1 MVLGKKKTET
11 SMNKPL
17 FYSLK
22 NTSRKKISSKAIQ
35 CCLFFLFL
43 FLLNQSVISSNL
55 DPYLWLEEVEGKKSL
70 AWVEEQ
76 NEETFTRYTET
87 NAFKE
92 KYERIKKELNDDERI
107 PSAYYQNGEMYN
119 FWRDEKNVRGVWRKT
134 SFKSY
139 LKDEPIWE
147 NILDIDQLANDEGIN
162 WLYKGADCLA
172 PEYKRCLIRLSDGG
186 TDAVTIREFDLEEK
200 KFVKDGFN
208 TYPSKQNASWIN
220 EDQIL
225 IGADFGEGSM
235 NESGYPMQ
243 VKLWNRGESLEE
255 AKIFFSGSY
264 EKIFNFP
271 FVSIRPDGKYYGIIE
286 GPTFF
291 SEVLHLFD
299 GEKLIK
305 INLPQMIDIHG
316 FFNESLILSIEEDWG
331 IFKSGSLLEINV
343 NSLLA
348 NSIDESD
355 VKIIFE
361 PDGQRFISG
370 VSIGKH
376 QLMVSM
382 LENVNGKITSFMK
395 KDDRWDSKDIE
406 GFQNSTMNIYGQ
418 DVWSDNSFISVSN
431 FLEPS
436 SIYHASDGA
445 DYKKIKSRKNSID
458 PEKYRVEQNFVS
470 SADGTSIPYFL
481 ISRKGINL
489 DGKNPTILYGYG
501 GFQISKPPSYLG
513 GSIAE
518 YWLNSGGVY
527 VVSNIRGGGEYGPA
541 WHQSAL
547 KENRQRAYDD
557 FIAIAIDLIEKG
569 ITSKDHLGIE
579 GRSNGGLLVGATFTQ
594 RPDLFNAVICGVP
607 LLDMYR
613 YDKLLAGASWVDE
626 YGDPDNPEEWE
637 FIRKYSPYQ
646 DLKKGIE
653 YPEVFFYTS
662 TKDDRVHPGH
672 ARKMAKKMTDM
683 GSPIVY
689 YENTEGGHAGTS
701 NIDQFSFLLALQLAY
716 LEDKLMN

>member
-1 MVLGKKKTET
+1 
-11 SMNKPL
+11 MNKPL

-43 FLLNQSVISSNL
+43 FSLNQSVISSNL

-316 FFNESLILSIEEDWG
+316 FFKESLILSIEEDWG

-382 LENVNGKITSFMK
+382 LENVNGIITRFLK

-607 LLDMYR
+607 LLDMFR

-646 DLKKGIE
+646 NLKKGTE

>member
-1 MVLGKKKTET
+1 M
-11 SMNKPL
+11 SKPL

-22 NTSRKKISSKAIQ
+22 NTSRKKISLKTGQ
-35 CCLFFLFL
+35 YCLFFLFL
-43 FLLNQSVISSNL
+43 FSLNQSVISSDL
-55 DPYLWLEEVEGKKSL
+55 DPYLWLEEVEGEKSI

-76 NEETFTRYTET
+76 NEETFTRYTQS

-147 NILDIDQLANDEGIN
+147 DILDIDQLANDEGIN

-382 LENVNGKITSFMK
+382 LENVNGKITRFMK

-569 ITSKDHLGIE
+569 ITSKDRLGIE

-646 DLKKGIE
+646 NLKKGTE

>member
-1 MVLGKKKTET
+1 
-11 SMNKPL
+11 MNKPL

-22 NTSRKKISSKAIQ
+22 NTSRKKISLKTGQ
-35 CCLFFLFL
+35 YCLFFLFL
-43 FLLNQSVISSNL
+43 FSLNQSVISSDL
-55 DPYLWLEEVEGKKSL
+55 DPYLWLEEVEGEKSL

-208 TYPSKQNASWIN
+208 TYPSKQNASWVN

-299 GEKLIK
+299 GEKLVK

-316 FFNESLILSIEEDWG
+316 FFNESLILSIEEDWE

-382 LENVNGKITSFMK
+382 LENVNGKITRFMK

-481 ISRKGINL
+481 ISRKDIKL

-646 DLKKGIE
+646 NLKKGTE

>member
-1 MVLGKKKTET
+1 M
-11 SMNKPL
+11 SKPL

-22 NTSRKKISSKAIQ
+22 NTSRKKISLKTGQ
-35 CCLFFLFL
+35 YCLFFLFL
-43 FLLNQSVISSNL
+43 FSLNQSVISSNL

-208 TYPSKQNASWIN
+208 TYPSKQNASWVN

-299 GEKLIK
+299 GEKLVK

-316 FFNESLILSIEEDWG
+316 FFNESLILSIEEDWE

-382 LENVNGKITSFMK
+382 LENVNGIITRFLK

-646 DLKKGIE
+646 NLKKGTE

>member
-1 MVLGKKKTET
+1 
-11 SMNKPL
+11 MNKPL

-22 NTSRKKISSKAIQ
+22 NTSRKKISLKTIQ

-43 FLLNQSVISSNL
+43 FSLNQSVISSDL

-76 NEETFTRYTET
+76 NEETFTRYTKS

-243 VKLWNRGESLEE
+243 VKLWNRGEPLEE

-264 EKIFNFP
+264 KKIFNFP

-316 FFNESLILSIEEDWG
+316 FFNESLILSIEEDWE

-382 LENVNGKITSFMK
+382 LENVNGIITRFLK

-418 DVWSDNSFISVSN
+418 DVWSYNSFISVSN

-646 DLKKGIE
+646 NLKKGTE

>member
-1 MVLGKKKTET
+1 
-11 SMNKPL
+11 MNKPL

-22 NTSRKKISSKAIQ
+22 NTSRKKISLKAIQ
-35 CCLFFLFL
+35 CLFFLFL
-43 FLLNQSVISSNL
+43 FSLNQSVISSNI

-76 NEETFTRYTET
+76 NEETFTRYTKS

-147 NILDIDQLANDEGIN
+147 DILDIDQLANDEGIN

-316 FFNESLILSIEEDWG
+316 FFNESLILSIEEDWE

-382 LENVNGKITSFMK
+382 LENVNGIITRFLK

-569 ITSKDHLGIE
+569 ITSKDRLGIE

-646 DLKKGIE
+646 NLKKGTE

>member
-1 MVLGKKKTET
+1 
-11 SMNKPL
+11 MNKPL

-22 NTSRKKISSKAIQ
+22 NTSRKKISLKAIQ
-35 CCLFFLFL
+35 YCLFFLFL
-43 FLLNQSVISSNL
+43 FSLNQSVISSDL

-76 NEETFTRYTET
+76 NEETFTRYTKS

-147 NILDIDQLANDEGIN
+147 NILDIDQLAKDEGIN

-316 FFNESLILSIEEDWG
+316 FFNESLILSIEEDWE

-348 NSIDESD
+348 NSINESD

-382 LENVNGKITSFMK
+382 LENVNGKITRFMK

-470 SADGTSIPYFL
+470 SADGASIPYFL
-481 ISRKGINL
+481 ISRKDIDL

-646 DLKKGIE
+646 NLKKGTE

>member
-1 MVLGKKKTET
+1 
-11 SMNKPL
+11 MNKPL

-43 FLLNQSVISSNL
+43 FSLNQSVISSNL

-76 NEETFTRYTET
+76 NEETFTRYTES

-186 TDAVTIREFDLEEK
+186 TDAVTIREFDLKEK

-208 TYPSKQNASWIN
+208 TYPSKQNASWVN

-316 FFNESLILSIEEDWG
+316 FFNESLILSIEEDWE

-382 LENVNGKITSFMK
+382 LENVNGKITRFMK

-481 ISRKGINL
+481 ISRKDIKL

-557 FIAIAIDLIEKG
+557 FIAIAIDLIEEG

-646 DLKKGIE
+646 NLKKGTE

>member
-43 FLLNQSVISSNL
+43 FSLNQSVISSNL

-243 VKLWNRGESLEE
+243 VKLWNRGEPLEE

-382 LENVNGKITSFMK
+382 LENVNGKITRFMK

-646 DLKKGIE
+646 NLKKGTE

>member
-1 MVLGKKKTET
+1 M
-11 SMNKPL
+11 SKPL

-22 NTSRKKISSKAIQ
+22 NTSRKKISLKTGQ
-35 CCLFFLFL
+35 YCLFFLFL
-43 FLLNQSVISSNL
+43 FSLNQSVISSNL

-147 NILDIDQLANDEGIN
+147 DILDIDQLANDEGIN

-208 TYPSKQNASWIN
+208 TYPSKQNASWVN

-299 GEKLIK
+299 GEKLVK

-316 FFNESLILSIEEDWG
+316 FFNESLILSIEEDWE

-343 NSLLA
+343 NSLLE

-382 LENVNGKITSFMK
+382 LENVNGKITRFMK

-646 DLKKGIE
+646 NLKKGTE

>member
-1 MVLGKKKTET
+1 
-11 SMNKPL
+11 MNKPL

-22 NTSRKKISSKAIQ
+22 NTSRKKISLKAIKY
-35 CCLFFLFL
+35 CLFFLFL
-43 FLLNQSVISSNL
+43 FSLNQSVISSNL

-76 NEETFTRYTET
+76 NEETFTRYTES

-139 LKDEPIWE
+139 LQDEPIWE

-208 TYPSKQNASWIN
+208 TYPSKQNASWVN

-316 FFNESLILSIEEDWG
+316 FFNESLILSIEEDWE

-382 LENVNGKITSFMK
+382 LENVNGKITRFMK
-395 KDDRWDSKDIE
+395 KGDGWDSKDIK

-418 DVWSDNSFISVSN
+418 DVWSDNTFISVSN

-470 SADGTSIPYFL
+470 SSDGTSIPYFL
-481 ISRKGINL
+481 ISRKDINL

-626 YGDPDNPEEWE
+626 YGDPDNPKEWE

-646 DLKKGIE
+646 NLKKGTE

>member
-1 MVLGKKKTET
+1 
-11 SMNKPL
+11 MNKPL

-22 NTSRKKISSKAIQ
+22 NTSRKKISLKTGQ
-35 CCLFFLFL
+35 YCLFFLFL
-43 FLLNQSVISSNL
+43 FSLNQSVISSNL

-147 NILDIDQLANDEGIN
+147 DILDIDQLANDEGIN

-208 TYPSKQNASWIN
+208 TYPSKQNASWVN

-316 FFNESLILSIEEDWG
+316 FFNESLILSIEEDWE

-343 NSLLA
+343 NSLLE

-382 LENVNGKITSFMK
+382 LENVNGKITRFMK

-470 SADGTSIPYFL
+470 SSDGTSIPYFL
-481 ISRKGINL
+481 ISRKDINL

-646 DLKKGIE
+646 NLKKGTE

>member
-1 MVLGKKKTET
+1 
-11 SMNKPL
+11 MNKPL

-22 NTSRKKISSKAIQ
+22 NTSRKKISLKTIQ

-43 FLLNQSVISSNL
+43 FSLNQSVISSNL

-76 NEETFTRYTET
+76 NEETFTRYTKS

-186 TDAVTIREFDLEEK
+186 TDAVTIRGFDLEEK

-243 VKLWNRGESLEE
+243 VKLWNRGEPLEE

-264 EKIFNFP
+264 KKIFNFP

-382 LENVNGKITSFMK
+382 LENVNGIITRFLK

-527 VVSNIRGGGEYGPA
+527 VVSNIRGGAEYGPA

-569 ITSKDHLGIE
+569 ITSKDRLGIE

-646 DLKKGIE
+646 NLKKGTE

>member
-1 MVLGKKKTET
+1 
-11 SMNKPL
+11 MNKPL

-22 NTSRKKISSKAIQ
+22 NTSRKKISLKTIQ

-43 FLLNQSVISSNL
+43 FSLNQSVISSNL

-243 VKLWNRGESLEE
+243 VKLWNRGEPLEE

-264 EKIFNFP
+264 KKIFNFP

-316 FFNESLILSIEEDWG
+316 FFKESLILSIEEDWG

-382 LENVNGKITSFMK
+382 LENVNGIITRFLK

-481 ISRKGINL
+481 ISRKDINL

-646 DLKKGIE
+646 NLKKGTE

>member
-1 MVLGKKKTET
+1 
-11 SMNKPL
+11 MNKPL

-22 NTSRKKISSKAIQ
+22 NTSRKKISLKAIKY
-35 CCLFFLFL
+35 CLFFLFL
-43 FLLNQSVISSNL
+43 FSLNQGVISSDL

-76 NEETFTRYTET
+76 NEETFTRYTKS

-243 VKLWNRGESLEE
+243 VKLWNRGEPLEE

-316 FFNESLILSIEEDWG
+316 FFNESLILSIEEDWE

-348 NSIDESD
+348 NSINESD

-382 LENVNGKITSFMK
+382 LENVNGKITRFMK

-481 ISRKGINL
+481 IYRKDIKL

-637 FIRKYSPYQ
+637 FIREYSPYQ
-646 DLKKGIE
+646 NLKKGTE

>member
-1 MVLGKKKTET
+1 
-11 SMNKPL
+11 MNKPL

-43 FLLNQSVISSNL
+43 FSLNQSVISSNI

-382 LENVNGKITSFMK
+382 LENVNGKITRFMK

-646 DLKKGIE
+646 NLKKGTE

>member
-1 MVLGKKKTET
+1 
-11 SMNKPL
+11 MNKPL

-22 NTSRKKISSKAIQ
+22 NTSRKKISLKAIQ

-43 FLLNQSVISSNL
+43 FSLNQSVISSNL

-76 NEETFTRYTET
+76 NEETFTRYTKS

-147 NILDIDQLANDEGIN
+147 DILDIDQLANDEGIN

-208 TYPSKQNASWIN
+208 TYPSKQNASWVN

-316 FFNESLILSIEEDWG
+316 FFNESLILSIEEDWE

-382 LENVNGKITSFMK
+382 LENVNGIITRFLK

-489 DGKNPTILYGYG
+489 DAKNPTILYGYG

-646 DLKKGIE
+646 NLKKGTE

>member
-1 MVLGKKKTET
+1 
-11 SMNKPL
+11 MNKPL

-22 NTSRKKISSKAIQ
+22 NTSRKKISLKAIK

-43 FLLNQSVISSNL
+43 FSLNQSVISSNL

-316 FFNESLILSIEEDWG
+316 FFNESLILSIEEDWE

-348 NSIDESD
+348 NSINESD

-382 LENVNGKITSFMK
+382 LENVNGIITRFLK

-481 ISRKGINL
+481 IYRKDIKL

-646 DLKKGIE
+646 NLKKGTE

>member
-1 MVLGKKKTET
+1 M
-11 SMNKPL
+11 SKPL

-22 NTSRKKISSKAIQ
+22 NTSRKKISLKTGQ
-35 CCLFFLFL
+35 YCLYFLFL
-43 FLLNQSVISSNL
+43 FSLNQSVISSDL
-55 DPYLWLEEVEGKKSL
+55 DPYLWLEEVEGEKSL

-76 NEETFTRYTET
+76 NEETFTRYTQSNT
-87 NAFKE
+87 FKK

-119 FWRDEKNVRGVWRKT
+119 FWRDEKNVRGIWRKT

-147 NILDIDQLANDEGIN
+147 NILDIDQLAKDEGIN

-186 TDAVTIREFDLEEK
+186 TDAVTIREFDLKEK

-208 TYPSKQNASWIN
+208 TYPSKQNASWVN

-316 FFNESLILSIEEDWG
+316 FFNESLILSIEEDWE

-382 LENVNGKITSFMK
+382 LENVNGKITRFMK

-470 SADGTSIPYFL
+470 SSDGTSIPYFL
-481 ISRKGINL
+481 ISRKDINL

-557 FIAIAIDLIEKG
+557 FIAIAIDLIEEG

-637 FIRKYSPYQ
+637 YIRKYSPYQ
-646 DLKKGIE
+646 NLKKGTE

>member
-1 MVLGKKKTET
+1 M
-11 SMNKPL
+11 SKPL

-22 NTSRKKISSKAIQ
+22 NTSRKKISLKTGQ
-35 CCLFFLFL
+35 YCLYFLFL
-43 FLLNQSVISSNL
+43 FSLNQSVISSDL
-55 DPYLWLEEVEGKKSL
+55 DPYLWLEEVEGEKSL

-76 NEETFTRYTET
+76 NEETFTRYTQSNT
-87 NAFKE
+87 FKK

-119 FWRDEKNVRGVWRKT
+119 FWRDEKNVRGIWRKT

-147 NILDIDQLANDEGIN
+147 NILDIDQLAKDEGIN

-208 TYPSKQNASWIN
+208 TYPSKQNASWVN

-316 FFNESLILSIEEDWG
+316 FFNESLILSIEEDWE

-382 LENVNGKITSFMK
+382 LENVNGKITRFMK

-481 ISRKGINL
+481 ISRKDINL

-637 FIRKYSPYQ
+637 YIRKYSPYQ
-646 DLKKGIE
+646 NLKKGTE

>member
-1 MVLGKKKTET
+1 
-11 SMNKPL
+11 MNKPL

-243 VKLWNRGESLEE
+243 VKLWNRGEPLEE

-264 EKIFNFP
+264 KKIFNFP

-316 FFNESLILSIEEDWG
+316 FFKESLILSIEEDWG
-331 IFKSGSLLEINV
+331 IFKSGSLLEINM

-348 NSIDESD
+348 NSVDESD

-382 LENVNGKITSFMK
+382 LENVNGKITRFMK

-646 DLKKGIE
+646 NLKKGTE

>member
-1 MVLGKKKTET
+1 
-11 SMNKPL
+11 MNKPL

-43 FLLNQSVISSNL
+43 FSLNQSVISSNL

-225 IGADFGEGSM
+225 IGADFGEGTM

-243 VKLWNRGESLEE
+243 VKLWNRGEPLEE

-316 FFNESLILSIEEDWG
+316 FFNESLILSIEEDWE

-382 LENVNGKITSFMK
+382 LENVNGKITRFMK

-481 ISRKGINL
+481 ISRKDINL

-646 DLKKGIE
+646 NLKKGTE

>member
-1 MVLGKKKTET
+1 
-11 SMNKPL
+11 MNKPL

-316 FFNESLILSIEEDWG
+316 FFNESLILSIEEDWE

-382 LENVNGKITSFMK
+382 LENVNGKITRFMK

-481 ISRKGINL
+481 IYRKDIKL

-646 DLKKGIE
+646 NLKKGTE

>member
-1 MVLGKKKTET
+1 
-11 SMNKPL
+11 MNKPL

-43 FLLNQSVISSNL
+43 FSLNQSVISSNL

-76 NEETFTRYTET
+76 NEETFTRYTES

-147 NILDIDQLANDEGIN
+147 DILDIDQLANDEGIN

-316 FFNESLILSIEEDWG
+316 FFKESLILSIEQDWG

-382 LENVNGKITSFMK
+382 LENVNGKITRFMK

-646 DLKKGIE
+646 NLKKGTE

>member
-1 MVLGKKKTET
+1 MRKH
-11 SMNKPL
+11 L
-17 FYSLK
+17 FLVSC
-22 NTSRKKISSKAIQ
+22 I
-35 CCLFFLFL
+35 FLF
-43 FLLNQSVISSNL
+43 SSAMGFANDRTQNNGNL

-70 AWVEEQ
+70 TWVEEQ
-76 NEETFTRYTET
+76 NEETFNRYTQS

-147 NILDIDQLANDEGIN
+147 NILDIDQLAKDEGIN

-172 PEYKRCLIRLSDGG
+172 PEFKRCLIRLSDGG

-225 IGADFGEGSM
+225 IGADFGEGTM

-271 FVSIRPDGKYYGIIE
+271 FVSIRPDGKHYGIIE

-316 FFNESLILSIEEDWG
+316 IFKESLILSIEEDWG

-382 LENVNGKITSFMK
+382 LENVNGKITRFMK
-395 KDDRWDSKDIE
+395 KNDRWDSKDIK
-406 GFQNSTMNIYGQ
+406 GFKNSTMNIYGQ

-470 SADGTSIPYFL
+470 SADGALIPYFL
-481 ISRKGINL
+481 ISRKDIDL

-594 RPDLFNAVICGVP
+594 RPDLFDAVICGVP

-646 DLKKGIE
+646 NLKKGTE

>member
-1 MVLGKKKTET
+1 
-11 SMNKPL
+11 MNKPL

-22 NTSRKKISSKAIQ
+22 NTSRKKISLKAIQ

-43 FLLNQSVISSNL
+43 FSLNQSVISSNL

-76 NEETFTRYTET
+76 NEETFTRYTKS

-316 FFNESLILSIEEDWG
+316 FFNESLILSIEEDWE

-343 NSLLA
+343 NSLLE

-382 LENVNGKITSFMK
+382 LENVNGKITRFMK

-557 FIAIAIDLIEKG
+557 FIAIAIDLIEEG
-569 ITSKDHLGIE
+569 ITSKDRLGIE

-594 RPDLFNAVICGVP
+594 TPDLFNAVICGVP

-626 YGDPDNPEEWE
+626 YGDPDNPQEWE

-646 DLKKGIE
+646 NLKKGTE

>member
-1 MVLGKKKTET
+1 MRKH
-11 SMNKPL
+11 L
-17 FYSLK
+17 FLVSC
-22 NTSRKKISSKAIQ
+22 I
-35 CCLFFLFL
+35 FLF
-43 FLLNQSVISSNL
+43 SSAMGFANDRTENNGNL

-70 AWVEEQ
+70 TWVEEQ
-76 NEETFTRYTET
+76 NEETFNRYTQS

-147 NILDIDQLANDEGIN
+147 NILDIDQLAKDEGIN

-172 PEYKRCLIRLSDGG
+172 PEFKRCLIRLSDGG

-225 IGADFGEGSM
+225 IGADFGEGTM

-271 FVSIRPDGKYYGIIE
+271 FVSIRPDGKHYGIIE

-316 FFNESLILSIEEDWG
+316 FFKESLILSIEEDWG

-382 LENVNGKITSFMK
+382 LENVNGKITRFMK
-395 KDDRWDSKDIE
+395 KNDRWDSKDIK
-406 GFQNSTMNIYGQ
+406 GFKNSTMNIYGQ

-470 SADGTSIPYFL
+470 SADGALIPYFL
-481 ISRKGINL
+481 ISRKDIDL

-594 RPDLFNAVICGVP
+594 RPDLFDAVICGVP

-646 DLKKGIE
+646 NLKKGTE

>member
-1 MVLGKKKTET
+1 
-11 SMNKPL
+11 MNKPL

-22 NTSRKKISSKAIQ
+22 NTSRKKISLKTIQ

-43 FLLNQSVISSNL
+43 FSLNQSVISSNL

-76 NEETFTRYTET
+76 NEETFTRYTES

-208 TYPSKQNASWIN
+208 TYPSKQNASWVN

-316 FFNESLILSIEEDWG
+316 FFNESLILSIEEDWE

-382 LENVNGKITSFMK
+382 LENVNGKITRFMK

-481 ISRKGINL
+481 ISRKDINL

-557 FIAIAIDLIEKG
+557 FIAIAIDLIEEG

-637 FIRKYSPYQ
+637 YIRKYSPYQ
-646 DLKKGIE
+646 NLKKGTE

>member
-1 MVLGKKKTET
+1 
-11 SMNKPL
+11 MNKPL

-43 FLLNQSVISSNL
+43 FSLNQSVISSNL

-243 VKLWNRGESLEE
+243 VKLWNRGEPLEE

-264 EKIFNFP
+264 KKIFNFP

-382 LENVNGKITSFMK
+382 LENVNGIITRFLK

-646 DLKKGIE
+646 NLKKGTE

>member
-1 MVLGKKKTET
+1 
-11 SMNKPL
+11 MNKPL

-43 FLLNQSVISSNL
+43 FSLNQSVISSNL

-76 NEETFTRYTET
+76 NEETFTRYTKS

-316 FFNESLILSIEEDWG
+316 FFNESLILSIEEDWE

-382 LENVNGKITSFMK
+382 LENVNGIITRFLK

-406 GFQNSTMNIYGQ
+406 GFKNSTMNIFGQ

-481 ISRKGINL
+481 ISRKDIKL

-646 DLKKGIE
+646 NLKKGTE

>member
-1 MVLGKKKTET
+1 
-11 SMNKPL
+11 MNKPL

-22 NTSRKKISSKAIQ
+22 NTSRKKISLKTIQ

-43 FLLNQSVISSNL
+43 FSLNQSVISSNL

-147 NILDIDQLANDEGIN
+147 DILDIDQLANDEGIN

-172 PEYKRCLIRLSDGG
+172 PEYKRCLIRLSDSG

-316 FFNESLILSIEEDWG
+316 FFKESLILSIEEDWG

-382 LENVNGKITSFMK
+382 LENVNGIITRFLK

-637 FIRKYSPYQ
+637 FIREYSPYQ
-646 DLKKGIE
+646 NLKKGTE

>member
-1 MVLGKKKTET
+1 
-11 SMNKPL
+11 MNKPL

-43 FLLNQSVISSNL
+43 FSLNQSVISSNL

-243 VKLWNRGESLEE
+243 VKLWNRGEPLEE

-264 EKIFNFP
+264 KKIFNFP

-382 LENVNGKITSFMK
+382 LENVNGKITRFMK

-646 DLKKGIE
+646 NLKKGTE

>member
-1 MVLGKKKTET
+1 
-11 SMNKPL
+11 MNKPL

-43 FLLNQSVISSNL
+43 FSLNQSVISSNL

-243 VKLWNRGESLEE
+243 VKLWNRGEPLEE

-348 NSIDESD
+348 NSINESD

-382 LENVNGKITSFMK
+382 LENVNRIITRFLK

-481 ISRKGINL
+481 ISRKDINL

-637 FIRKYSPYQ
+637 FIREYSPYQ
-646 DLKKGIE
+646 NLKKGTE

>member
-1 MVLGKKKTET
+1 MRKH
-11 SMNKPL
+11 L
-17 FYSLK
+17 FLVSC
-22 NTSRKKISSKAIQ
+22 I
-35 CCLFFLFL
+35 FLF
-43 FLLNQSVISSNL
+43 SSAMGFANDRTENNGNL

-70 AWVEEQ
+70 TWVEEQ
-76 NEETFTRYTET
+76 NEETFNRYTQS

-147 NILDIDQLANDEGIN
+147 NILDIDQLAKDEGIN

-172 PEYKRCLIRLSDGG
+172 PEFKRCLIRLSDGG

-225 IGADFGEGSM
+225 IGADFGEGTM

-271 FVSIRPDGKYYGIIE
+271 FVSIRPDGKHYGIIE

-316 FFNESLILSIEEDWG
+316 FFKESLILSIEEDWG

-382 LENVNGKITSFMK
+382 LENVNGKITRFMK
-395 KDDRWDSKDIE
+395 KNDRWDSKDIK
-406 GFQNSTMNIYGQ
+406 GFKNSTMNIYGQ

-470 SADGTSIPYFL
+470 SADGTLIPYFL
-481 ISRKGINL
+481 ISRKDIDL

-594 RPDLFNAVICGVP
+594 RPDLFDAVICGVP

-646 DLKKGIE
+646 NLKKGTE

>member
-1 MVLGKKKTET
+1 M
-11 SMNKPL
+11 SKPL

-22 NTSRKKISSKAIQ
+22 NTSRKKISLKAIQ

-43 FLLNQSVISSNL
+43 FSLNQSVISSNL

-76 NEETFTRYTET
+76 NEETFTRYTQT

-147 NILDIDQLANDEGIN
+147 DILDIDQLANDEGIN

-208 TYPSKQNASWIN
+208 TYPSKQNASWVN

-316 FFNESLILSIEEDWG
+316 FFNESLILSIEEDWE

-382 LENVNGKITSFMK
+382 LENVNGKITRFMK

-481 ISRKGINL
+481 IYRKDIKL

-637 FIRKYSPYQ
+637 YIRKYSPYQ
-646 DLKKGIE
+646 NLKKGTE

>member
-1 MVLGKKKTET
+1 
-11 SMNKPL
+11 MNKPL

-22 NTSRKKISSKAIQ
+22 NTSRKKISLKTIQ

-43 FLLNQSVISSNL
+43 FSLNQSVISSNL

-76 NEETFTRYTET
+76 NEETFTRYTES

-243 VKLWNRGESLEE
+243 VKLWNRGEPLEE

-316 FFNESLILSIEEDWG
+316 FFKESLILSIEEDWG

-382 LENVNGKITSFMK
+382 LENVNGIITRFLK

-481 ISRKGINL
+481 ISRKDINL

-613 YDKLLAGASWVDE
+613 YDKLLAVASWVDE

-646 DLKKGIE
+646 NLKKGTE